1 MAYRDRVQGE
11 IKKEELRNRWQKIC
25 EAYVQGGVEQIKSTL
40 ISRIDE
46 IKKDYKQQ
54 LENLKKML

>member
-11 IKKEELRNRWQKIC
+11 IKKEELRNLWQKIC

>member
-11 IKKEELRNRWQKIC
+11 IKKEELRNLWQKIC
-25 EAYVQGGVEQIKSTL
+25 EAYMQGRVEKIKSTL

>member
-1 MAYRDRVQGE
+1 MTYKEKVQDE
-11 IKKEELRNRWQKIC
+11 IKEEKLRNLWQKIC
-25 EAYVQGGVEQIKSTL
+25 EAYVQGRVEQIKSTL

>member
-11 IKKEELRNRWQKIC
+11 IKKEELRNLWQKIC

-40 ISRIDE
+40 NSRIAK
-46 IKKDYKQQ
+46 IKNDYEQL

>member
-11 IKKEELRNRWQKIC
+11 IKKEELRNLWQKIC

-46 IKKDYKQQ
+46 IKKDYEQQ